1 MKYALVFVAA
11 GLVAAQDFGGQPSC
25 ALPCLQTALPQV
37 GCGLQDTGCQ
47 CSPEVQASLLPIVG
61 PCLLSSCGSAE
72 VAQAQSAAAAACS
85 SFLATATGS
94 VSRGQSGSAT
104 PTPSPSV
111 DDDDD
116 DNTSASQAT
125 SAPTSSVINETSAIS
140 SSIRTAP
147 TATGGSGAAA
157 TPVALAGAAM
167 AAILGVAAAL

>member
-47 CSPEVQASLLPIVG
+47 CSPEIQAALLPIVG

-72 VAQAQSAAAAACS
+72 VAQAQSAAGAACS

-116 DNTSASQAT
+116 DTSGSQAT

>member
-37 GCGLQDTGCQ
+37 GCALQDTACQ
-47 CSPEVQASLLPIVG
+47 CTPEIQAALLPIVG
-61 PCLLSSCGSAE
+61 PCLLSSCGPAE
-72 VAQAQSAAAAACS
+72 VAQAQSAAGAACS
-85 SFLATATGS
+85 AFLATATGS
-94 VSRGQSGSAT
+94 AT
-104 PTPSPSV
+104 PTASQS

-116 DNTSASQAT
+116 DDDDTSASQT
-125 SAPTSSVINETSAIS
+125 SSAVPTSRVTNATSAIS
-140 SSIRTAP
+140 SSIRPAS